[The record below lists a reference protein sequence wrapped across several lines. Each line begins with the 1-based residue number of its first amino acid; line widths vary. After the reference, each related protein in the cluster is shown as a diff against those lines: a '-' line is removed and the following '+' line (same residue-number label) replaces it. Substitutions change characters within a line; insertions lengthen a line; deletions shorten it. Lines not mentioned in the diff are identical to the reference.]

1 MAKLTDF
8 LAAFFPDEDEAINLR
23 AFKAKGA
30 PDRPDNR
37 PLVEVVTRRRLA
49 EDAELQNRIVAA
61 NKTRGWYFVVNAGG
75 NADADIT
82 RFNAFFVEID
92 DLPLDEQHR
101 RFDASPLQ
109 PSIRVE
115 TRKSVHAYWLIKG
128 DCTEAE
134 WRDIQARLIAYV
146 GGDEKIKNP
155 ARVMRLPFFNHLRYN
170 AETQAHERKCVKL
183 VAFTPERRYK
193 AAAIREAFPA
203 SSFQATPLP
212 DTTPNDNGRAVVFAS
227 WDELHAETA
236 RRIRQSPKAR
246 TDHKGWTHAPGICH
260 GSTEG
265 KALYVSLDGAYGCH
279 KGCTTACVR
288 AHFGLPERPANNEA
302 DSRAP
307 HARPEEA
314 TALRLVCMADVEP
327 EQVTWLWHPY
337 IARGKLTILE
347 GDPGLGKSWLT
358 CALASAVTRGRGLP
372 GCAPFEASNVLMLSA
387 EDGLGD
393 TLRPRLDA
401 VGADVRRI
409 HALNEPLTF
418 DTSGLLRL
426 EAVIIE
432 RPPALVIIDPLFAF
446 TGGKVDIHRA
456 NECRAISAPLALIAE
471 RHGCAMLAV
480 RHLGKSRGGG
490 HALNAGIGSI
500 DFTAAARSVLLVGRD
515 PDDEN
520 KRAIVQTKDNL
531 APHGPSV
538 GYKLEGDRFFW
549 TGESDLTAG
558 RILSVVSNEDERSA
572 LSEAVDFLRSAL
584 SNGEREVDE
593 VKAEARRAGV
603 SDATLRRARERLN
616 LKAIR
621 QGTPGTRQ
629 RFVWRLSQ
637 TDDEQAHADDVQTEA
652 VEHHRASEP
661 SKSGYSS
668 NLADDVQFSGF
679 EHYRGD
685 DSAGSESVEPLTEEG
700 EELAARLEY
709 MEGLPRAE
717 AERRARITR
726 ACAVL
731 KKDSCSV
738 QGRGR
743 G

>member
-1 MAKLTDF
+1 VTTLTDF
-8 LAAFFPDEDEAINLR
+8 LAAFFPDENEEINLR

-30 PDRPDNR
+30 PDAQDNR
-37 PLVEVVTRRRLA
+37 PLVESVTQRRLA
-49 EDAELQNRIVAA
+49 KDEELRKRMVAA
-61 NKTRGWYFVVNAGG
+61 NRTRGWYFVVNAGG
-75 NADADIT
+75 NADADIA

-101 RFDASPLQ
+101 RFDGSPLQ
-109 PSIRVE
+109 PSIRLE
-115 TRKSVHAYWLIKG
+115 TRKSVHAYWLIEG
-128 DCTEAE
+128 GCTEDE
-134 WRDIQARLIAYV
+134 WRDMQARLIAFF

-155 ARVMRLPFFNHLRYN
+155 ARVMRLPYFYHLHYN
-170 AETQAHERKCVKL
+170 TETQAHERKCVQL
-183 VAFTPERRYK
+183 AAFAPERRYTPT
-193 AAAIREAFPA
+193 AMYAAFPELLLQVA
-203 SSFQATPLP
+203 PSSYESLSTDGNATE
-212 DTTPNDNGRAVVFAS
+212 FAS
-227 WDELHAETA
+227 WDKLHAETA

-246 TDHKGWTHAPGICH
+246 TDQKGWTRAPGICH

-265 KALYVSLDGAYGCH
+265 KALYVSPDGAYGCH
-279 KGCTTACVR
+279 KGCTTASVR
-288 AHFGLPERPANNEA
+288 AHFGLPERPANDEA

-307 HARPEEA
+307 HARQEE
-314 TALRLVCMADVEP
+314 TTPLSLVCMDDVEP
-327 EQVTWLWHPY
+327 EQVVWLWHPY

-358 CALASAVTRGRGLP
+358 CALASAVSRGRGLP
-372 GCAPFEASNVLMLSA
+372 GCEPFEAGNVLMLSA

-409 HALNEPLTF
+409 HALSEPLTF
-418 DTSGLLRL
+418 DRSGLLRL
-426 EAVIIE
+426 EATIIE
-432 RPPALVIIDPLFAF
+432 RRPALVIIDPLFAF

-456 NECRAISAPLALIAE
+456 NECRAISAPLAAIAE

-520 KRAIVQTKDNL
+520 KRAIVQTKNNL
-531 APHGPSV
+531 APHGPSI
-538 GYKLEGDRFFW
+538 GYKLEGDSFFW

-558 RILSVVSNEDERSA
+558 RILSVASNDDERSA

-603 SDATLRRARERLN
+603 SEATLRRARERLN

-621 QGTPGTRQ
+621 RGTPGTRNDSRGVCRRPMMSKRTPMMFKQ
-629 RFVWRLSQ
+629 ERLSIIRQ
-637 TDDEQAHADDVQTEA
+637 VSQAKA
-652 VEHHRASEP
+652 V
-661 SKSGYSS
+661 
-668 NLADDVQFSGF
+668 
-679 EHYRGD
+679 
-685 DSAGSESVEPLTEEG
+685 T
-700 EELAARLEY
+700 
-709 MEGLPRAE
+709 
-717 AERRARITR
+717 
-726 ACAVL
+726 AVT
-731 KKDSCSV
+731 
-738 QGRGR
+738 
-743 G
+743 